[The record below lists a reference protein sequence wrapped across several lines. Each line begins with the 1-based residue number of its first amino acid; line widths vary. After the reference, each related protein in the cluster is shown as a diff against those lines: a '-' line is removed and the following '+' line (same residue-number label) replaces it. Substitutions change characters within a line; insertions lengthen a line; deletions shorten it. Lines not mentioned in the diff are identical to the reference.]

1 MEEGE
6 KGIMKIKD
14 KKVVVLGLA
23 KSGVAAAKLLLKQGA
38 KVKISDSKSTQELQE
53 QIALLKDLD
62 IETGGHNENSLIN
75 CELIV
80 TSPGVPVD
88 IPFLRKAEKMN
99 IPIISE
105 MELAYQY
112 LPQNLVIAITGTNGK
127 TTTTTLIGEILKT
140 AKQKVV
146 VAGNI
151 GKPLSEVV
159 DKIDKDY
166 LVVVEISSF
175 QLQTIKEFRPNISV
189 FLNWTPDH
197 LDRHKNLD
205 DYLKAKA
212 RIFEN
217 QIKED
222 FMILN
227 ADSSAIMEVSEQVK
241 AKPLYFSTTKRDF
254 KDGIWIEQNQII
266 SRFNGKENNIC
277 QIQEIALLGPH
288 NLENVLASIG
298 VCLILNIDLEVVRKI
313 LKEFKGVEHRLEEVA
328 CIKGIRFINDSK
340 ATNVD
345 SVIVAL
351 RSFPAPIIL
360 IAGGRG
366 KGCDY
371 SRLNHLLST
380 KVIAMILLGEAK
392 DEIAKQID
400 FNNIFKVQNLH
411 EAVELSY
418 KLATPLDTILFSPA
432 CASYDMFKNF
442 EERGR
447 VFKEEVKKL
456 VTWDN

>member
-1 MEEGE
+1 ML
-6 KGIMKIKD
+6 MLDIKD
-14 KKVVVLGLA
+14 KKVIVLGLA
-23 KSGVAAAKLLLKQGA
+23 KSGISAAKLLLKKGA
-38 KVKISDSKSTQELQE
+38 KVKISDSKPSAQLQE
-53 QIALLKDLD
+53 EITLLKDLD
-62 IETGGHNENSLIN
+62 IETGGHNESSLID

-88 IPFLRKAEKMN
+88 IPFLRKANSLN

-112 LPQNLVIAITGTNGK
+112 LQQNLVIAITGTNGK

-151 GKPLSEVV
+151 GNPLSEVV

-175 QLQTIKEFRPNISV
+175 QLQTIKKFRPHISV
-189 FLNWTPDH
+189 FLNFTPDH

-205 DYLKAKA
+205 EYLKAKA

-217 QIKED
+217 QAHKD
-222 FMILN
+222 FMVLN
-227 ADSSAIMEVSEQVK
+227 ADDSTIMEVSKQF
-241 AKPLYFSTTKRDF
+241 APKPLYFSMTKKDF
-254 KDGIWIEQNQII
+254 KNGIWIEQNQII
-266 SRFNGKENNIC
+266 SRFKGNENNIC
-277 QIQEIALLGPH
+277 QTQDIALIGPH
-288 NLENVLASIG
+288 NLENILAAIG
-298 VCLILNIDLEVVRKI
+298 VSIILNIDLEAVRKT
-313 LKEFKGVEHRLEEVA
+313 LRGFKGVEHRLEEVA
-328 CIKGIRFINDSK
+328 CINGIRFINDSK

-351 RSFPAPIIL
+351 RSFDKPIIL

-380 KVIAMILLGEAK
+380 KVKALILLGEAK
-392 DEIAKQID
+392 DEIAKQVD
-400 FNNIFKVQNLH
+400 FNDIFKVQDLH
-411 EAVELSY
+411 DAVELSY
-418 KLATPLDTILFSPA
+418 KLAKPKDTILLSPA

-447 VFKEEVKKL
+447 VFKEEVAKL
-456 VTWDN
+456 SQ